1 MFISVKIDGTF
12 TKKLIFHPFY
22 HKNVLNFVKNY
33 V

>member
-22 HKNVLNFVKNY
+22 HKNVLTY
-33 V
+33 VFRL